1 MQNYNE
7 ILQQYS
13 NKIVNSIQNREYLG
27 DIDYEIEK
35 YTEMDHQSFLLKLIF
50 IAPINDI
57 KIIIDEKGPND
68 EDLKIQCN
76 YDDPQSMIRM
86 SLYYNAQNRYLEVC
100 GTNLLLSN
108 EASHAVKLIN
118 YIEEDHYDYLN
129 EYVETELDTYS
140 RLDFKRLF
148 EEIGPIYVKNKIFE

>member
-27 DIDYEIEK
+27 DLDYEIED
-35 YTEMDHQSFLLKLIF
+35 YYEFDSQTFLLQLIF
-50 IAPINDI
+50 KAPINDI
-57 KIIIDEKGPND
+57 TIITEDKGPNN
-68 EDLKIQCN
+68 EVLKIQCN
-76 YDDPQSMIRM
+76 YNDPRSVIRM
-86 SLYYNAQNRYLEVC
+86 SLHYNDERRVLEVC